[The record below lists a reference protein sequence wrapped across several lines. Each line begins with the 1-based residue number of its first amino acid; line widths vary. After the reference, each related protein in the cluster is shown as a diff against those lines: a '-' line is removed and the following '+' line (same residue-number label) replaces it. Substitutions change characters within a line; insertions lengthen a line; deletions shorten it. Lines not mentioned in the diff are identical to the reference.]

1 MDATEQWNDLV
12 AHSPDVAAAFAGIGT
27 RGGDRRSRVRRR
39 AGELD
44 VTPLTI
50 PEIAW
55 ELQSAAADGAVRD
68 RITAAH
74 ARYRHDVRTDQ
85 QRTVVT
91 AAPKP
96 GAGSPA
102 AAGSSRGHTAWF
114 VVLLIV
120 AFFGP
125 ALMLPSRSG
134 GGFAAELDQVALLS
148 GAISVVMSIVGLVY
162 VRRASRPL
170 VGMAVPL
177 ILAIWVVV
185 GLVIAG
191 FRVAADPQLAGPS
204 VIAGLVLMVAA
215 AVIDAVS
222 AFLVRGTRRAAPAAP
237 VRTDETAA
245 ALAEAVAGEDADAAM
260 IRRAAYA
267 DGILTLMKRDELDA
281 DDAETLLRVY
291 AV

>member
-204 VIAGLVLMVAA
+204 VITGLVLMVAA

>member
-1 MDATEQWNDLV
+1 
-12 AHSPDVAAAFAGIGT
+12 
-27 RGGDRRSRVRRR
+27 
-39 AGELD
+39 
-44 VTPLTI
+44 
-50 PEIAW
+50 
-55 ELQSAAADGAVRD
+55 
-68 RITAAH
+68 
-74 ARYRHDVRTDQ
+74 
-85 QRTVVT
+85 
-91 AAPKP
+91 
-96 GAGSPA
+96 
-102 AAGSSRGHTAWF
+102 
-114 VVLLIV
+114 
-120 AFFGP
+120 
-125 ALMLPSRSG
+125 
-134 GGFAAELDQVALLS
+134 
-148 GAISVVMSIVGLVY
+148 
-162 VRRASRPL
+162 
-170 VGMAVPL
+170 MAVPL

-191 FRVAADPQLAGPS
+191 FRVAADPQLAEPL

-281 DDAETLLRVY
+281 DDAETLLRIY

>member
-12 AHSPDVAAAFAGIGT
+12 AHSPDVAAAFAGLGT

-102 AAGSSRGHTAWF
+102 ASGSSRGHTAWF

-191 FRVAADPQLAGPS
+191 FRVAADPQLAEPL

-281 DDAETLLRVY
+281 DDAETLLRIY